1 MIKEEYKP
9 RIIDD
14 TIDRHLKKFGAICIE
29 GPKWCGKT

>member
-14 TIDRHLKKFGAICIE
+14 TIDRHLKNFGAICIE